1 MYAWNSDAP
10 GNGAPHCASPWCPC
24 PCAHNHRQ
32 AAGPQPVSGA
42 HACCRFR
49 RRDQYMLPVGKYWSV
64 PAPPSRLVY
73 VSRARPVSSRLRLV
87 PAPFRLVYVSR
98 AREPAPFRS
107 FCCSFCSFAVGR
119 EPEGSVRPFALA
131 CLRVSC
137 RLLEVRAACG
147 GGCTFRVLSA
157 PAPSPGSAAV
167 ALQQLGL
174 LAPRWRVVGQGSF
187 PCRPPRTCTTSHI
200 SVSPSSC
207 DQLVHRFDPV
217 QYPICCIC
225 CWPMPTP
232 QHIGALPVQNASLLR
247 CGLVGVARR
256 SERCVR

>member
-1 MYAWNSDAP
+1 VLRCVCVWVLV
-10 GNGAPHCASPWCPC
+10 CVCVC
-24 PCAHNHRQ
+24 
-32 AAGPQPVSGA
+32 VSVCVCVV
-42 HACCRFR
+42 CCVATGSEC
-49 RRDQYMLPVGKYWSV
+49 LPDGGLHWS
-64 PAPPSRLVY
+64 
-73 VSRARPVSSRLRLV
+73 
-87 PAPFRLVYVSR
+87 
-98 AREPAPFRS
+98 
-107 FCCSFCSFAVGR
+107 VGR
-119 EPEGSVRPFALA
+119 EPEGSVRLFALA